1 MGSFGFGVRAESTNC
16 PEMKISVQHY
26 ATQEAVEC
34 IVSAN
39 FGTPTIRF
47 NDGTVLT
54 IKKNEGTYE
63 YILTV
68 SKTAMARVKKQ
79 YSDDEYAMKNGD

>member
-1 MGSFGFGVRAESTNC
+1 MGDFGFGIRAGSTSC
-16 PEMKISVQHY
+16 PEMKIEMQHY
-26 ATQEAVEC
+26 ESQEPVEF
-34 IVSAN
+34 VAGTN

-54 IKKNEGTYE
+54 IKKNDGTYE
-63 YILTV
+63 YTLTV

-79 YSDDEYAMKNGD
+79 YEDVK

>member
-1 MGSFGFGVRAESTNC
+1 MGEFGFGVMTGTTSC
-16 PEMKISVQHY
+16 PEMKVFVQHY
-26 ATQEAVEC
+26 IDQIPVEFT
-34 IVSAN
+34 VGTN

-47 NDGTVLT
+47 KDGTVLT
-54 IKKNEGTYE
+54 IKKNGETYE

-79 YSDDEYAMKNGD
+79 YEE